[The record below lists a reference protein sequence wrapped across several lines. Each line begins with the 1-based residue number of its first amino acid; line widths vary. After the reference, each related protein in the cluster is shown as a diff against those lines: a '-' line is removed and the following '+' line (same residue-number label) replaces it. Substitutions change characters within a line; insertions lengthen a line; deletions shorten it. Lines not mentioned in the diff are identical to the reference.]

1 MSETIPARGIPGQ
14 SSTSILGNAVL
25 RREDATLIRGRGEY
39 VANQQFED
47 LLHAHFVRSTTAH
60 GTILSVDADEAR
72 SMPGVVA
79 VYTADDLGL
88 EDRKPPMGFYAKEAC
103 RSLLARER
111 VRFVGEPV
119 AVVVAETAYQA
130 ADAAEAVWADVDP
143 LPAVVSVDD
152 AVAADTVL
160 FDGRSDNVMWEIP
173 STGAIDFSGCEA
185 VVTERLWNSRVAA
198 VPIETR
204 VVAAAYVDG
213 KLTCW
218 ASSQGTH
225 GFRDGV
231 AESLDMEPADVR
243 VLVKDI
249 GGGFGAKGMVSE
261 EEIVVAQLA
270 RLLGRPVRWVESR
283 TENLSAYVHGRAQGQ
298 TVTLG
303 GTRDGRVTH
312 YRLEIVQDCGAYPKY
327 GPFLPE
333 FTRQLATGV
342 YDIANVEFS
351 AVSVATNTAPIC
363 AYRGAGRPEATA
375 AIERAMDLFAVEIGM
390 DPTEVRR
397 ANFVAPEAFPYTT
410 PTGTSMDCGDYEGSL
425 DRALETVDYAGLRV
439 EQQRRRDAGDPV
451 QMGIGVA
458 TYVEITG
465 FGGSEYAEVRLRS
478 DGTVLASTG
487 ATPIGTGHHTTWA
500 MLVADR
506 LGLPLDAIEVFH
518 GDTEAIPTG
527 NTTGGSRSVQ
537 IAGSAMAD
545 ASEKLVE
552 VAREAAADLLEAAPA
567 DVVHDREHGAFH
579 VAGTPSMARTWADV
593 AGAADGELAGLSDHS
608 QDGATFPFGTHVVVV
623 ELDTETGQAVIDRV
637 VAVDDSGRIVN
648 PLLAAGQIHGGLA
661 QGIAQGLME
670 EFRYDENGNPQ
681 TTNLA
686 DYTAVSTMEVPSYE
700 RSFMETPTPRNPLGA
715 KGIGESG
722 SIGSTAAVQSA
733 VVDALAPYGIRHLDM
748 PMTPE
753 KVWAAID
760 AS

>member
-60 GTILSVDADEAR
+60 GTILSVDVDEAR

-103 RSLLARER
+103 RSFLARER

-185 VVTERLWNSRVAA
+185 VVTEGLWNSRVAA

-204 VVAAAYVDG
+204 AVAAAYVDG
-213 KLTCW
+213 KLTCG

-225 GFRDGV
+225 GCRDGG

-283 TENLSAYVHGRAQGQ
+283 TENLSAYVH
-298 TVTLG
+298 
-303 GTRDGRVTH
+303 
-312 YRLEIVQDCGAYPKY
+312 
-327 GPFLPE
+327 
-333 FTRQLATGV
+333 
-342 YDIANVEFS
+342 
-351 AVSVATNTAPIC
+351 
-363 AYRGAGRPEATA
+363 
-375 AIERAMDLFAVEIGM
+375 
-390 DPTEVRR
+390 
-397 ANFVAPEAFPYTT
+397 
-410 PTGTSMDCGDYEGSL
+410 
-425 DRALETVDYAGLRV
+425 
-439 EQQRRRDAGDPV
+439 
-451 QMGIGVA
+451 
-458 TYVEITG
+458 
-465 FGGSEYAEVRLRS
+465 
-478 DGTVLASTG
+478 
-487 ATPIGTGHHTTWA
+487 
-500 MLVADR
+500 
-506 LGLPLDAIEVFH
+506 
-518 GDTEAIPTG
+518 
-527 NTTGGSRSVQ
+527 
-537 IAGSAMAD
+537 
-545 ASEKLVE
+545 
-552 VAREAAADLLEAAPA
+552 
-567 DVVHDREHGAFH
+567 
-579 VAGTPSMARTWADV
+579 
-593 AGAADGELAGLSDHS
+593 
-608 QDGATFPFGTHVVVV
+608 
-623 ELDTETGQAVIDRV
+623 
-637 VAVDDSGRIVN
+637 
-648 PLLAAGQIHGGLA
+648 
-661 QGIAQGLME
+661 
-670 EFRYDENGNPQ
+670 
-681 TTNLA
+681 
-686 DYTAVSTMEVPSYE
+686 
-700 RSFMETPTPRNPLGA
+700 
-715 KGIGESG
+715 
-722 SIGSTAAVQSA
+722 
-733 VVDALAPYGIRHLDM
+733 
-748 PMTPE
+748 
-753 KVWAAID
+753 
-760 AS
+760 